1 MHLSKEQDGDMKTFS
16 QLVGVLISCLATL
29 TPVTGF
35 AQSAKSGWQAEWD
48 KTIEAARREGKVV
61 VSIPT
66 SAELRKE
73 FETGFQ
79 KKFSGIEIELSVA
92 RGASNINKIVEE
104 QKAGMRNI
112 DLHIGGTT
120 SIVTG
125 LLANNLLE
133 PIPPSLLLA
142 EVSDPKN
149 WWGGHIWV
157 DNAKKYIYSFT
168 AYMTETVW
176 YNSTL
181 VRPEEIVSWD
191 SLLDPKWKGKIAILD
206 PRTPGSGEST
216 WAFLLK
222 IKGEP
227 FLNKLAAQEMM
238 VGRNLR
244 QLGEAVARGKAA
256 VSIGLSYYTY
266 LPFIKA
272 GLPVRSLSN
281 IKEGYYAATGSGNFA
296 ILKNIPHPNASRVFV
311 NWLLSKEGQAAFT
324 KAMGQPTRRLD
335 VDTQWTREFGHVAA
349 KEALTLEKFH
359 ELENGSEEVVNKYRK
374 PAMASA
380 EKLFQ

>member
-1 MHLSKEQDGDMKTFS
+1 MKPVERFT
-16 QLVGVLISCLATL
+16 LATVWL
-29 TPVTGF
+29 FVWLSSPEF
-35 AQSAKSGWQAEWD
+35 LAAQSSKPVGQADWD
-48 KTIEAARREGKVV
+48 KTVEAAKREGKVV

-73 FETGFQ
+73 FEAGFQ
-79 KKFSGIEIELSVA
+79 KKFSGIELELSVA
-92 RGASNINKIVEE
+92 RGASNINKIAEE
-104 QKAGMRNI
+104 HNAGVRNV

-125 LLANNLLE
+125 LLAPSLLE
-133 PIPPSLLLA
+133 PIPPSMLLP

-157 DNAKKYIYSFT
+157 DNAKQYIYSFA

-206 PRTPGSGEST
+206 PRSPGSGEST

-227 FLNKLAAQEMM
+227 FLTKLAAQEMM

-244 QLGEAVARGKAA
+244 QLGEAVARGKSAI
-256 VSIGLSYYTY
+256 SIGLSYYTY

-272 GLPVRSLSN
+272 GLPVRPLSA
-281 IKEGYYAATGSGNFA
+281 IKEGYYAATGSGNLA
-296 ILKNIPHPNASRVFV
+296 IIKNSARPNASKVFV
-311 NWLLSKEGQAAFT
+311 NWLLSKEGQTAAT
-324 KAMGQPTRRLD
+324 KALGQPTRRFD
-335 VDTQWTREFGHVAA
+335 VDTRWTREFGHTSA
-349 KEALTLEKFH
+349 KEVLTPEKFD
-359 ELENGSEEVVNKYRK
+359 ELENGSEEVVNKIRK
-374 PAMASA
+374 PAMVLA

>member
-1 MHLSKEQDGDMKTFS
+1 MKPIERFAVAMILLFAALCFPAFLEAQGT
-16 QLVGVLISCLATL
+16 QPVG
-29 TPVTGF
+29 
-35 AQSAKSGWQAEWD
+35 QADWD
-48 KTIEAARREGKVV
+48 KMMEAARREGRVV

-73 FETGFQ
+73 LESGFQ
-79 KKFSGIEIELSVA
+79 KKFSGIELELNVA
-92 RGASNINKIVEE
+92 RGASNINKIAEE
-104 QKAGMRNI
+104 QNAGLHNI

-125 LLANNLLE
+125 LLAPKLLE
-133 PIPPSLLLA
+133 PIPPSMVLP

-181 VRPEEIVSWD
+181 VRPEEIASWE
-191 SLLDPKWKGKIAILD
+191 SLLDPKWKGRIAILD
-206 PRTPGSGEST
+206 PRSPGSGEST

-227 FLNKLAAQEMM
+227 FLTKLAAQEMM

-244 QLGEAVARGKAA
+244 QLGEAVARGKSAI
-256 VSIGLSYYTY
+256 SIGLSYYTY

-272 GLPVRSLSN
+272 GLPVKPLSA
-281 IKEGYYAATGSGNFA
+281 IKEGYYAATGSGNLA
-296 ILKNIPHPNASRVFV
+296 IIRNSARPNASKVFV
-311 NWLLSKEGQAAFT
+311 NWLLSKEGQMALT
-324 KAMGQPTRRLD
+324 KALGQPTRRLD
-335 VDTQWTREFGHVAA
+335 VDTRWTKEFGHTSA
-349 KEALTLEKFH
+349 KEVLTPEKFD
-359 ELENGSEEVVNKYRK
+359 ELENGSEEVVNKIRK
-374 PAMASA
+374 PAMVLA

>member
-1 MHLSKEQDGDMKTFS
+1 MKPIERFAVAMI
-16 QLVGVLISCLATL
+16 LLFAALRFPDCL
-29 TPVTGF
+29 G
-35 AQSAKSGWQAEWD
+35 AQSAKPVGQFDWD
-48 KTIEAARREGKVV
+48 KTVEAARREGKVV
-61 VSIPT
+61 VSVPT

-79 KKFSGIEIELSVA
+79 KRFPGIELDLSVA
-92 RGASNINKIVEE
+92 RGASNINKIAEE
-104 QKAGMRNI
+104 QNAGVRNI

-125 LLANNLLE
+125 LLAPNLLE
-133 PIPPSLLLA
+133 PIPPSMLLP

-176 YNSTL
+176 YNATL
-181 VRPEEIVSWD
+181 VKPEEIASWD
-191 SLLDPKWKGKIAILD
+191 SLLDPKWKGRIAILD
-206 PRTPGSGEST
+206 PRSPGSGEST

-222 IKGEP
+222 IKGEQ
-227 FLNKLAAQEMM
+227 FLTKLAAQEMM

-244 QLGEAVARGKAA
+244 QLGEAVARGKSA

-266 LPFIKA
+266 VPFIKA
-272 GLPVRSLSN
+272 GLPVKPLSA
-281 IKEGYYAATGSGNFA
+281 IKEGYYAATGSGNLA
-296 ILKNIPHPNASRVFV
+296 ILKNSARPNASKVFV
-311 NWLLSKEGQAAFT
+311 NWLLSKEGQTAIT
-324 KAMGQPTRRLD
+324 KALGQPTRRFD
-335 VDTQWTREFGHVAA
+335 VDTRWTKEFGHTSA
-349 KEALTLEKFH
+349 KEVLTPEKFD
-359 ELENGSEEVVNKYRK
+359 ELENGSEEVVNKIRK
-374 PAMASA
+374 PAMVLA

>member
-1 MHLSKEQDGDMKTFS
+1 
-16 QLVGVLISCLATL
+16 LVLLLGVGSVACSLNAM
-29 TPVTGF
+29 
-35 AQSAKSGWQAEWD
+35 AQSSHVTAPGEWY
-48 KTIEAARREGKVV
+48 KTIELAKKEGRVV
-61 VSIPT
+61 VSVPT

-73 FETGFQ
+73 FEAGFR
-79 KKFSGIEIELSVA
+79 KKFSAIELELSVA
-92 RGASNINKIVEE
+92 RGASNINKIAEE
-104 QKAGMRNI
+104 QNAGVRNV

-125 LLANNLLE
+125 LLAPNLLE
-133 PIPPSLLLA
+133 PVQSSMLLP

-157 DNAKKYIYSFT
+157 DNEKKYIYSFT

-191 SLLDPKWKGKIAILD
+191 SLLDPKWKGRIAILD
-206 PRTPGSGEST
+206 PRSPGSGEST

-222 IKGEP
+222 IKGEQ
-227 FLNKLAAQEMM
+227 FLTKLAAQEMM

-244 QLGEAVARGKAA
+244 QLGEAVARGKSAI
-256 VSIGLSYYTY
+256 SIGLSYYTY

-272 GLPVRSLSN
+272 GLPVKPLSA
-281 IKEGYYAATGSGNFA
+281 IKEGYYAATGSGNLA
-296 ILKNIPHPNASRVFV
+296 ILRNVPHPNATKVFV
-311 NWLLSKEGQAAFT
+311 NWLLSKEGQTAFT
-324 KAMGQPTRRLD
+324 KAMGQPTRRFD
-335 VDTQWTREFGHVAA
+335 VDTQWTKEFGHVAA
-349 KEALTLEKFH
+349 KEALTPEKFD
-359 ELENGSEEVVNKYRK
+359 ELENGSEEVVNKFRK
-374 PAMASA
+374 PAMVLA